1 MFGGRAGARGPLRVA
16 ALPRYNLSII
26 KGARHSTTT
35 IRLPEDPKARVAVV
49 ERAGTTS
56 HNFILQ
62 AISEKT
68 AQEELRCEFN
78 DVAENRYA
86 AIVAMGKTIP
96 WREMRSYS

>member
-1 MFGGRAGARGPLRVA
+1 MDAPVRGAPTRCSTAG
-16 ALPRYNLSII
+16 YNLSII

-35 IRLPEDPKARVAVV
+35 IRLPEDPKARVAAV